1 MRCALATAENHP
13 NVGKAPAAT
22 SASIASRASYA
33 AAVSWS
39 DKAADRSMR
48 QGANA
53 CKNHRAP
60 SARVRRFPRGSMRA
74 ETVSMNGIRRRCRSV
89 ATAACTS
96 GRPRARQPRSFPIR
110 RSGRR
115 RAPPAILR
123 VAPCAPLA
131 RDALKRRFQARWTPF
146 PVRPPVAGSLGSRSS
161 VAVWRRRLAT
171 RLRRK
176 RQGRRRRSTSRHGEQ
191 RCGDERPRTRVVPAP
206 LSSRHRRARRRAPRR
221 TLGRR
226 APPMSRIDADS

>member
-1 MRCALATAENHP
+1 MQEPSRPVCARSTLSPRFHARRNRLHERNPAQMSFRGGRRLHER
-13 NVGKAPAAT
+13 APARAAT
-22 SASIASRASYA
+22 
-33 AAVSWS
+33 
-39 DKAADRSMR
+39 
-48 QGANA
+48 
-53 CKNHRAP
+53 
-60 SARVRRFPRGSMRA
+60 
-74 ETVSMNGIRRRCRSV
+74 
-89 ATAACTS
+89 
-96 GRPRARQPRSFPIR
+96 RSFPIR

-123 VAPCAPLA
+123 AAPCAPLA

-161 VAVWRRRLAT
+161 VAVRRRRLAT